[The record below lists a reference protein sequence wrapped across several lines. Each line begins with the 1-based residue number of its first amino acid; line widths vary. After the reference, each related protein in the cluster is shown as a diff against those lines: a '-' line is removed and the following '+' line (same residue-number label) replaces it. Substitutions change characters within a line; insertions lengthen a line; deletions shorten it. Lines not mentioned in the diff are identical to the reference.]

1 MTKIIIELTEEMA
14 QDLIRRER
22 AITKGYH
29 DVLSIDDKFLL
40 EYFVY
45 ASLVDRYGK
54 CGTLHDKIDFQHELT
69 GKITHDFGVGDKA

>member
-1 MTKIIIELTEEMA
+1 MIKITIELTEAMA

-29 DVLSIDDKFLL
+29 DVLDIDDKFLL
-40 EYFVY
+40 EYFIY

-54 CGTLHDKIDFQHELT
+54 CGSLLDKIDFQHDLS
-69 GKITHDFGVGDKA
+69 GKITHDFGVGDKV